1 MSLLKKFQ
9 QLLVPDNTAAPRRD
23 VTGNDIL
30 SELVACMKASC
41 DAEGIGSSLLFN
53 MHFLVILHP
62 DTYEARK
69 YSFPA
74 IAKEAVKAFYQELKK
89 RQPKYDELMPVS
101 REWIFRFGP
110 GTQFGNEP
118 IPPHELRVIGLLSG
132 LHDDAVTEPSV
143 LSGATKVTMKSS
155 VTNVFNRMSINPD
168 AFREIEFTEDGNCS
182 IRYSPNLEL
191 DGAAPAPA
199 PAREKSHTVTPRDAF
214 AEIRFYTGDSHAEG
228 SYLMKDKEIVIA
240 RKEPENLGYN
250 NYLLID
256 SAYVSNPHARIR
268 YNEAARTFQIASF
281 SRNETRMNE
290 QLVPQ
295 SSPDNPQWTDLND
308 QAQILLNA
316 TVTLRFAK
324 LK

>member
-9 QLLVPDNTAAPRRD
+9 QLLVPDNTAAQRRE

-41 DAEGIGSSLLFN
+41 DTEIIGSSLLFN

-69 YSFPA
+69 YAFPA

-89 RQPKYDELMPVS
+89 RQPKYDEIMPVS

-110 GTQFGNEP
+110 GTQFGSEP
-118 IPPHELRVIGLLSG
+118 IPPDELRVIGMLSG
-132 LHDDAVTEPSV
+132 LHDDTVAERNV

-168 AFREIEFTEDGNCS
+168 AFRGIEFTEDGNCS
-182 IRYSPNLEL
+182 IRYSANLEL

-199 PAREKSHTVTPRDAF
+199 RAKSHTVTQRDAF

-240 RKEPENLGYN
+240 RREPENLGYN

-256 SAYVSNPHARIR
+256 SPYVSNPHARIR
-268 YNEAARTFQIASF
+268 YNEAARSFQIASF
-281 SRNETRMNE
+281 SRNETRVNE

-295 SSPDNPQWTDLND
+295 SSPDNPQWTDLKD

-316 TVTLRFAK
+316 TVTIRFAK